1 MREEIKTAL
10 KISEQGE
17 QAPQCDLPH
26 NKEKCALTE
35 RGSGCVWDKHGR
47 DIWPIVVLGCLE
59 GKLQISPKSKLS
71 RAAKEKAK
79 QPAQEGKID
88 VITPGKSPGSGHR

>member
-1 MREEIKTAL
+1 MISHIIRRNVRSRSAVVAAFGTSTVEI
-10 KISEQGE
+10 
-17 QAPQCDLPH
+17 
-26 NKEKCALTE
+26 
-35 RGSGCVWDKHGR
+35 SGQSSFLVAW
-47 DIWPIVVLGCLE
+47 E

-79 QPAQEGKID
+79 QPAHEGKID